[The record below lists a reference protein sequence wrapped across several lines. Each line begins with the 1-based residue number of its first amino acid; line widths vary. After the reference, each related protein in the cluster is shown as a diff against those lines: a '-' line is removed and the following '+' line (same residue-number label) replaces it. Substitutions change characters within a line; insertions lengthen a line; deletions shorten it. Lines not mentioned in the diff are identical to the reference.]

1 MANLTFQDNKAI
13 IEYGRTSLELFRET
27 QNPAFLGTGTSNP
40 NCWELIFEDG
50 MELDL
55 RELKVLN
62 ELGFV
67 YHSEQTDIDYENED
81 GSTSYMNI
89 YYFARV
95 EDPTFFND
103 CMPF

>member
-13 IEYGRTSLELFRET
+13 IEYGRNSTIELLRESH
-27 QNPAFLGTGTSNP
+27 TGKTIP

-50 MELDL
+50 EELDL

-67 YHSEQTDIDYENED
+67 YHSEQTDIDFDDED
-81 GSTSYMNI
+81 EAGNTITRYMNI

-103 CMPF
+103 CIPF